1 MPGISGNRSAEVRID
16 RDLVILKQPL
26 NEMEMEIRKGQSLQG
41 YHTFGCAAK
50 AAFYAEVRTK
60 EEVLAL
66 LDMPEYRKMPVF
78 WLGGG
83 SNTLFVGDFPGLVVR
98 LANKG
103 WNVEKED
110 KERVEVRVQA
120 GETWAGFVQ
129 TCLEQAW
136 WGVENLSG
144 IPGSVGGAVV
154 QNMGAYGQ
162 EIADV
167 VERVEVL
174 DLTSMEFR
182 ELDQEDCHYAYRSS
196 CFKGSKRWLVWSV
209 ILSLGK
215 RPAPCLV
222 YADLAAC
229 LPPHPQQKE
238 IAEAVLRIRKG
249 KLPEP
254 GDMGSAGSFF
264 TNPVVPQSRFL
275 DLQHA
280 YPDIPG
286 HEVPGGVK
294 LSAAWLI
301 DRCGW
306 RRYREGDAGVYEK
319 QPLVLVNHGQASGEE
334 IWDLA
339 GRIRNDVR
347 ERFNVELKPEICVVD
362 GNGCKEDQRYE
373 EVLDVM
379 YHCLPMFHRIGA
391 AAYKPD
397 LSNTE
402 RLMTALKHPYRKFK
416 SVHVAGTNGKGSC
429 SHMLASIFQS
439 AGYKT
444 GLYTSPHLRDFR
456 ERIRINGQ
464 MISKE
469 AVVEFYEEHEDLFR
483 KIHASFFE
491 MTVAMAFDY
500 FAKERVDV
508 AIIEVGMG
516 GRLDS
521 TNVITPV
528 LSLITNISWDHM
540 QFLGDT
546 LAKIAEEKAGIIKP
560 GIPVVISETDPQ
572 TSLVFNRK
580 AKECEAP
587 VVYADARFS
596 MKGSRMEEG
605 KWTFNLYKDGVPCL
619 SNVSCDLLGDEY
631 ESKNVLGCMAAVDML
646 RRYFTLPDNAVREG
660 FAEAAAKT
668 GLKGRWQCLGTNPP
682 MYCDTGHNEAGIR
695 LVLKQIGKMK
705 YQRLHIVWGMVKDKD
720 IDHILELL
728 PRSAT
733 YYFCQAPQE
742 RALDVKALY
751 EKACLHGLKG
761 RPYASVPEAVA
772 AAKAAASKED
782 LIYVGGSTF
791 VVAEIC

>member
-1 MPGISGNRSAEVRID
+1 MHDGIHRLDAIFALELFNHTAPHHGEIVLAGIAHGIVFNNGRGRFCQTKTHMRIFAVKIHFVAD
-16 RDLVILKQPL
+16 RGT
-26 NEMEMEIRKGQSLQG
+26 MEINNQ
-41 YHTFGCAAK
+41 T
-50 AAFYAEVRTK
+50 VI
-60 EEVLAL
+60 
-66 LDMPEYRKMPVF
+66 
-78 WLGGG
+78 
-83 SNTLFVGDFPGLVVR
+83 
-98 LANKG
+98 
-103 WNVEKED
+103 
-110 KERVEVRVQA
+110 
-120 GETWAGFVQ
+120 GE
-129 TCLEQAW
+129 L
-136 WGVENLSG
+136 
-144 IPGSVGGAVV
+144 
-154 QNMGAYGQ
+154 
-162 EIADV
+162 IAITQ
-167 VERVEVL
+167 R
-174 DLTSMEFR
+174 
-182 ELDQEDCHYAYRSS
+182 H
-196 CFKGSKRWLVWSV
+196 
-209 ILSLGK
+209 
-215 RPAPCLV
+215 
-222 YADLAAC
+222 
-229 LPPHPQQKE
+229 
-238 IAEAVLRIRKG
+238 
-249 KLPEP
+249 
-254 GDMGSAGSFF
+254 
-264 TNPVVPQSRFL
+264 
-275 DLQHA
+275 
-280 YPDIPG
+280 
-286 HEVPGGVK
+286 
-294 LSAAWLI
+294 
-301 DRCGW
+301 
-306 RRYREGDAGVYEK
+306 
-319 QPLVLVNHGQASGEE
+319 
-334 IWDLA
+334 
-339 GRIRNDVR
+339 DVR

-416 SVHVAGTNGKGSC
+416 SVHVAGNNGKGSC

-605 KWTFNLYKDGVPCL
+605 SSF
-619 SNVSCDLLGDEY
+619 
-631 ESKNVLGCMAAVDML
+631 
-646 RRYFTLPDNAVREG
+646 
-660 FAEAAAKT
+660 
-668 GLKGRWQCLGTNPP
+668 RWQSMYLRTMPP
-682 MYCDTGHNEAGIR
+682 FSKSRRRAVSTVRRC
-695 LVLKQIGKMK
+695 
-705 YQRLHIVWGMVKDKD
+705 
-720 IDHILELL
+720 
-728 PRSAT
+728 SAR
-733 YYFCQAPQE
+733 C
-742 RALDVKALY
+742 V
-751 EKACLHGLKG
+751 
-761 RPYASVPEAVA
+761 
-772 AAKAAASKED
+772 
-782 LIYVGGSTF
+782 I
-791 VVAEIC
+791 